1 MNKLISVIA
10 VGLLFISI
18 SSAAHADK
26 LRTAGSHSFLK
37 EHNIKLGVD
46 TEVGVPLG
54 NYADANGVG
63 GGAFVNGE
71 LALLEQVAGTLRIG
85 FQAHLNRTL
94 GGFDTHVNAIPMLLG
109 MKYYVGSDHQGMF
122 GAFELGLFDL
132 MSSASRN
139 NVTVSSNSLGFGMGA
154 GIGLQQS
161 QWNARVS
168 VHTQDVSNFG
178 NAMMITGGIG
188 YQFAGL

>member
-1 MNKLISVIA
+1 MTKIISVIA
-10 VGLLFISI
+10 IGLLFV
-18 SSAAHADK
+18 SSAARADK
-26 LRTAGSHSFLK
+26 VRNTGSHSFFK
-37 EHNIKLGVD
+37 EHNIRLGVD

-109 MKYYVGSDHQGMF
+109 MKYYVGPDRQGMF
-122 GAFELGLFDL
+122 GAFELGMFDL
-132 MSSASRN
+132 MSSVSRGTTSATAN
-139 NVTVSSNSLGFGMGA
+139 NVRFGMGA
-154 GIGLQQS
+154 GIGYQQS
-161 QWNARVS
+161 QWSARVN
-168 VHTQDVSNFG
+168 VHTQDVGSFG

-188 YQFAGL
+188 YQFAGI

>member
-10 VGLLFISI
+10 VSLLFV

-26 LRTAGSHSFLK
+26 LRSTGSHSFLK
-37 EHNIKLGVD
+37 EHNIRLGVD

-109 MKYYVGSDHQGMF
+109 MKYYVGPDRQGMF
-122 GAFELGLFDL
+122 GAFELGMFDL
-132 MSSASRN
+132 MSSATRN

-154 GIGLQQS
+154 GIGFQQS

-178 NAMMITGGIG
+178 SAMMITGGIG